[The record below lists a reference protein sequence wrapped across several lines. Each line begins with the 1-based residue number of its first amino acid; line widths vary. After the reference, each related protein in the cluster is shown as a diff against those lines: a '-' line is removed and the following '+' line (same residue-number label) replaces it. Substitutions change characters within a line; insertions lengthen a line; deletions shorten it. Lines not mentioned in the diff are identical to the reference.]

1 MTVRR
6 PVRRAVATLLVVA
19 AMIVGHVPPAIA
31 YLKFGF
37 EVNGRQV
44 SLKWNAMPVQYFVT
58 NQGVSGVSAADFQ
71 TAVGRAFATWQAVPT
86 AATSY
91 VFGGFTAS
99 LPGDDD
105 GRNTLGFLNEPAL
118 DRVLAS
124 TSFLVDESTGALLES
139 DIFFNSAFTWSVAA
153 AGERGR
159 WDVESIALH
168 EIGHLN
174 GLGHSAIGETEM
186 VNGNRRVLATG
197 AVMFPIALGS
207 GDISGRQLDADDIA
221 GISDLYP
228 DNQFNQNTGS
238 VSGRV
243 MKNGRGVFGAHVV
256 AFDPGNGDLIGNF
269 TLGTNGFFSI
279 AGLRPGP
286 HVIRIEPLDDA
297 DIESFF
303 DPWAPVD
310 LNFRTKFYDSMVIV
324 PRGGDSGTIQI
335 AVSP

>member
-1 MTVRR
+1 VI
-6 PVRRAVATLLVVA
+6 ATIFVVA
-19 AMIVGHVPPAIA
+19 AMIVGQARPALA

-37 EVNGRQV
+37 AVNGRQV
-44 SLKWNAMPVQYFVT
+44 TLKWTTMPVRYFVAD
-58 NQGVSGVSAADFQ
+58 QGVNGVSAADFQ
-71 TAVGRAFATWQAVPT
+71 AAAGRAFATWQAVPT

-91 VFGGFTAS
+91 IFGGFTAS

-105 GRNTLGFLNEPAL
+105 GRNTLGFIDEPSL

-124 TSFLVDESTGALLES
+124 TSFLVDDATGALLES
-139 DIFFNSAFTWSVAA
+139 DIFFNSAFAWSVAA

-168 EIGHLN
+168 EIGHFN

-186 VNGNRRVLATG
+186 AAGNRRVLATG

-207 GDISGRQLDADDIA
+207 GDISGRHLDADDIA

-228 DNQFNQNTGS
+228 DNGFDQSTGS
-238 VSGRV
+238 ISGRV
-243 MKNGRGVFGAHVV
+243 TKNGRGVFGAHVV
-256 AFDPGNGDLIGNF
+256 AFDPGDGDLIGNF
-269 TLGTNGFFSI
+269 TLTTNGTFSI

-286 HVIRIEPLDDA
+286 HVIRVEPLDDA
-297 DIESFF
+297 DIDSFF
-303 DPWAPVD
+303 DPSDPVD
-310 LNFRTKFYDSMVIV
+310 LNFRTKFYERLVVV

-335 AVSP
+335 AVAP